1 MRLSLTAR
9 LIITF
14 VVITVACFSVVGLL
28 LFKAVSRRI
37 YIHDQTNIMLD
48 ARHLRRLAEEL
59 QSPDDVVAH
68 KDRLIA
74 LVLGDNANG
83 LRVIDRNGRVL
94 IDHVPMGYPLPTQP
108 LVPADQRIVPDSIQ
122 SWKDRNG
129 DEIRGVATAATLKDG
144 EPVTIAVARSLA
156 DRTALL
162 AKYRSDVS
170 LSLLTGLLV
179 AVLLSYLLVRRAL
192 RPLRTMAESAAA
204 ITAQRLSTRMPLQD
218 APTELLALATSLN
231 DMLARLEQGFAR
243 VWQFTVDLA
252 HDLRTPIG
260 NLRGANEVAL
270 NRQRSIA
277 EYEAL
282 LGSNIEECDR
292 VSRTI
297 ESVLFLARAE
307 SPQFAMQ
314 RMELD
319 TVQELQRIADYFEGL
334 SAEAEVTIVVDA
346 TATVLADRDLFRRA
360 VSNLLS
366 NALRYTPSGETIRLR
381 AADTGNAVEVSVE
394 NPGRSID
401 PEHLDKLFDRFYRA
415 DRSRSDSAS
424 STGLGLSIVKSIMEL
439 HGGTVSVQSERGLTR
454 FSLHFP
460 PAPGT
465 SRLGYASSTQPTP
478 QH

>member
-1 MRLSLTAR
+1 MRLSLSAR
-9 LIITF
+9 LTITF

-28 LFKAVSRRI
+28 LFNELSRRI

-48 ARHLRRLAEEL
+48 ARHLRRLATEL
-59 QSPDDVVAH
+59 QSPDDLIAH

-94 IDHVPMGYPLPTQP
+94 IDHVPMGYALSTQP
-108 LVPADQRIVPDSIQ
+108 VVPANERIVPASIQ
-122 SWKDRNG
+122 SWKDRSG
-129 DEIRGVATAATLKDG
+129 DDIRGVATAATLQGG
-144 EPVTIAVARSLA
+144 ETVTIVVARSLA
-156 DRTALL
+156 DRTLL
-162 AKYRSDVS
+162 LDRYRRDVW
-170 LSLLTGLLV
+170 LSLLGGLLV
-179 AVLLSYLLVRRAL
+179 AVSLSFVLVRRAL
-192 RPLRTMAESAAA
+192 RPLRAMAESASA
-204 ITAQRLSTRMPLQD
+204 ITAQRLSTRMPLEH

-270 NRQRSIA
+270 NRQRSPE
-277 EYEAL
+277 EYETL

-314 RMELD
+314 RVQLD
-319 TVQELQRIADYFEGL
+319 TAQELERIADYFEGL
-334 SAEAEVTIVVDA
+334 SAEAGVAVQVRA
-346 TATVLADRDLFRRA
+346 SATVYADRDLFRRA

-366 NALRYTPSGETIRLR
+366 NALRYTPAGETIHLR
-381 AADTGNAVEVSVE
+381 AENTGEGVDVSVA
-394 NPGRSID
+394 NPGRTID

-439 HGGTVSVQSERGLTR
+439 HGGTVSVHSAERLTR
-454 FSLHFP
+454 FTLHFP
-460 PAPGT
+460 RSLPDN
-465 SRLGYASSTQPTP
+465 S
-478 QH
+478 H

>member
-9 LIITF
+9 LTITF

-83 LRVIDRNGRVL
+83 LRVIDRNGRLL
-94 IDHVPMGYPLPTQP
+94 IDHVPMGYEWVIQP
-108 LVPADQRIVPDSIQ
+108 VVPDDQRIVPESIQ
-122 SWKDRNG
+122 SWKDQSG
-129 DEIRGVATAATLKDG
+129 VEIRGVTTAATLKDG
-144 EPVTIAVARSLA
+144 ESVTIAVARSLA
-156 DRTALL
+156 DRMALL
-162 AKYRSDVS
+162 AKYQRDVA

-192 RPLRTMAESAAA
+192 RPLRTMANSASA
-204 ITAQRLSTRMPLQD
+204 ITAQRLSTRMPLKD

-231 DMLARLEQGFAR
+231 DMLARLEQGFVR

-252 HDLRTPIG
+252 HDLRTPVG

-270 NRQRSIA
+270 NRHRTIA

-307 SPQFAMQ
+307 SPQFALQ
-314 RMELD
+314 RVMLD
-319 TVQELQRIADYFEGL
+319 TKQELHRIADYFEGL
-334 SAEAEVTIVVDA
+334 SSEAGVTIIVEA
-346 TATVLADRDLFRRA
+346 SATVFADRDLFRRA
-360 VSNLLS
+360 VNNLLS
-366 NALRYTPSGETIRLR
+366 NALRYTPSGLAIHLR
-381 AADTGNAVEVSVE
+381 AVNTEHGVDVSVE
-394 NPGRSID
+394 NPGRGIA
-401 PEHLDKLFDRFYRA
+401 PEHLDKLFDRFYRV
-415 DRSRSDSAS
+415 DRSRSDSAN
-424 STGLGLSIVKSIMEL
+424 STGLGLSIVNSIMEL
-439 HGGTVSVQSERGLTR
+439 HGGSVSVQSEPNRTC
-454 FSLHFP
+454 FSLHF
-460 PAPGT
+460 
-465 SRLGYASSTQPTP
+465 SRDLDTGNV
-478 QH
+478 

>member
-1 MRLSLTAR
+1 
-9 LIITF
+9 
-14 VVITVACFSVVGLL
+14 
-28 LFKAVSRRI
+28 
-37 YIHDQTNIMLD
+37 
-48 ARHLRRLAEEL
+48 
-59 QSPDDVVAH
+59 
-68 KDRLIA
+68 
-74 LVLGDNANG
+74 
-83 LRVIDRNGRVL
+83 
-94 IDHVPMGYPLPTQP
+94 
-108 LVPADQRIVPDSIQ
+108 
-122 SWKDRNG
+122 
-129 DEIRGVATAATLKDG
+129 
-144 EPVTIAVARSLA
+144 
-156 DRTALL
+156 
-162 AKYRSDVS
+162 
-170 LSLLTGLLV
+170 
-179 AVLLSYLLVRRAL
+179 
-192 RPLRTMAESAAA
+192 
-204 ITAQRLSTRMPLQD
+204 
-218 APTELLALATSLN
+218 
-231 DMLARLEQGFAR
+231 
-243 VWQFTVDLA
+243 
-252 HDLRTPIG
+252 
-260 NLRGANEVAL
+260 
-270 NRQRSIA
+270 
-277 EYEAL
+277 L

-334 SAEAEVTIVVDA
+334 SAEAGVTIVVDA